1 MKKNI
6 DVIICTNKNLI
17 VLKKLIKQIFANKG
31 DFLINIIIIHQSN
44 SVNLFPNFLRNK
56 NIIYKNIKKQNLSI
70 AKNIGLKLTKSN
82 NISFLDDDVSIKNN
96 YFLECIKFYKNKKCD
111 LLFSKIIQNKSLK
124 PLSKNM
130 GDHDIKINFLNS
142 SCCLSSSMWIFLKNK
157 KKIFFDERFGLGAK
171 YGSGEE
177 TDYIFNNLK
186 KKNSIYYLSKASIY
200 HPEEFSDQKNLSQVY
215 DKFFDYG
222 TGQGALLKKN
232 IDVSSI
238 KVIYL
243 FIISLLRS
251 FVAILVYLIF
261 FNKNNIIKYYSL
273 LKGKIFGF
281 INYN

>member
-1 MKKNI
+1 MKTNI

-17 VLKKLIKQIFANKG
+17 VLKKLIKQIFTNRG
-31 DFLINIIIIHQSN
+31 NFLYKIIIIHQSN

-70 AKNIGLKLTKSN
+70 AKNIGLRIAKSN
-82 NISFLDDDVSIKNN
+82 NIFFLDDDVSIKNN
-96 YFLECIKFYKNKKCD
+96 YFLECTNFYKNKKCD
-111 LLFSKIIQNKSLK
+111 LLFSKIIQNKSFK

-130 GDHDIKINFLNS
+130 GNHDIKINFLNS
-142 SCCLSSSMWIFLKNK
+142 SCCLSSSMCLFLKNK
-157 KKIFFDERFGLGAK
+157 NKLFFDEKFGLGAK

-186 KKNSIYYLSKASIY
+186 KKNSIYYLSKALIY
-200 HPEEFSDQKNLSQVY
+200 HPEEFSDQKNSSQVY
-215 DKFFDYG
+215 DKFFAYG

-232 IDVSSI
+232 IDISLLKI
-238 KVIYL
+238 IYL
-243 FIISLLRS
+243 FIISLFRS
-251 FVAILVYLIF
+251 FAAILVYLIF

-273 LKGKIFGF
+273 IKGKIFGF

>member
-1 MKKNI
+1 MKTNI

-17 VLKKLIKQIFANKG
+17 DLKKLINQIFTNRG
-31 DFLINIIIIHQSN
+31 NFLINIIIIHQSN
-44 SVNLFPNFLRNK
+44 SVSLFPNFLRNK

-70 AKNIGLKLTKSN
+70 AKNIGLRITKSN
-82 NISFLDDDVSIKNN
+82 NIFFLDDDVLIKNN
-96 YFLECIKFYKNKKCD
+96 YFLECINFYKNKKCD

-124 PLSKNM
+124 PLSKSM
-130 GDHDIKINFLNS
+130 GNHDIKINFLNS
-142 SCCLSSSMWIFLKNK
+142 SCCLSSSMCLFLKNK
-157 KKIFFDERFGLGAK
+157 KKLFFDEKFGLGAK

-177 TDYIFNNLK
+177 TDYVFNNLK
-186 KKNSIYYLSKASIY
+186 KKNIIYYLSKASIY
-200 HPEEFSDQKNLSQVY
+200 HPEEFSDQRNLSQVY

-251 FVAILVYLIF
+251 CVAILVYLIF
-261 FNKNNIIKYYSL
+261 FNKNNIVKYYSL